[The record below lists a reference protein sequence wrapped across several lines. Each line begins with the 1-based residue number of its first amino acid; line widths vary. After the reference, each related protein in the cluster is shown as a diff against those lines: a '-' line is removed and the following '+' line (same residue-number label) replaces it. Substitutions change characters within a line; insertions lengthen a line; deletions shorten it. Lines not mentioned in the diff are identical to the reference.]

1 MAWNL
6 SETLD
11 YYKRQ
16 GAPSDQS
23 ALVSLLVEVQQEQG
37 GSIPTFLL
45 TEIAAYYGIKES
57 LLLALI
63 RRIPRLRLSDT
74 HTLELCGGPNC
85 GKAAAL
91 AACAERLCAEHPR
104 KITLK
109 FTPCMR
115 LCGKGPNLKW
125 DGTLYNKAD
134 EALLKQLLNGLK

>member
-1 MAWNL
+1 MTWNL
-6 SETLD
+6 SEALD

-23 ALVSLLVEVQQEQG
+23 ALLSLLTEVQQAQG
-37 GSIPTFLL
+37 GSIPKFLL
-45 TEIAAYYGIKES
+45 TEIATYYGIKEA
-57 LLLALI
+57 LLLAMI

-74 HTLELCGGPNC
+74 HTLELCSGPNC

-91 AACAERLCAEHPR
+91 AACAERLCAEYPG

-115 LCGKGPNLKW
+115 LCAKGPNLKF
-125 DGTLYNKAD
+125 DGQLYHKAD
-134 EALLKQLLNGLK
+134 EALLKRLIQEI

>member
-6 SETLD
+6 SEALD

-16 GAPSDQS
+16 GAPGDQS
-23 ALVSLLVEVQQEQG
+23 ALISLLREIQMEHG
-37 GSIPTFLL
+37 GSIPKGLL
-45 TEIAAYYGIKES
+45 PQIAAAYHTKEA

-63 RRIPRLRLSDT
+63 RRIPRLRLSDV
-74 HTLELCGGPNC
+74 HTLELCAGPNC

-91 AACAERLCAEHPR
+91 AAKAEALCAANPG

-125 DGTLYNKAD
+125 DGQLYHKAD
-134 EALLKQLLNGLK
+134 EALLEQLINAI